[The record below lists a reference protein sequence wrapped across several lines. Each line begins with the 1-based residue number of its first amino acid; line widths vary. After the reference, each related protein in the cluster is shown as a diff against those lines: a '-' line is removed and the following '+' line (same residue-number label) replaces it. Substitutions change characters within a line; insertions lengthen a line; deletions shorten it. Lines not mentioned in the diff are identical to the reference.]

1 MIDVTCEIQGGAPL
15 SSNPPPSTE
24 MQPWTHKFFKRS
36 PSTSPSKPDSPEGE
50 KGGQTATNSTL
61 EKARREKASCGLGH
75 DIRWQQLTVYC
86 LSERNSDLLVTT
98 NLLKT
103 GCYVG
108 FFGFVFLLKIRI
120 FFFLSN
126 CDDPWLRD
134 YIPIF
139 PFPSLVS
146 MFAS

>member
-1 MIDVTCEIQGGAPL
+1 MA
-15 SSNPPPSTE
+15 
-24 MQPWTHKFFKRS
+24 
-36 PSTSPSKPDSPEGE
+36 
-50 KGGQTATNSTL
+50 ATNSVL
-61 EKARREKASCGLGH
+61 PFREKFRLACHNKLTE
-75 DIRWQQLTVYC
+75 DRLLRWVFWFC
-86 LSERNSDLLVTT
+86 FSSENTD
-98 NLLKT
+98 
-103 GCYVG
+103 
-108 FFGFVFLLKIRI
+108 

>member
-1 MIDVTCEIQGGAPL
+1 MAKQPQT
-15 SSNPPPSTE
+15 PP
-24 MQPWTHKFFKRS
+24 WKRQ
-36 PSTSPSKPDSPEGE
+36 GE
-50 KGGQTATNSTL
+50 K
-61 EKARREKASCGLGH
+61 RRAVDW